1 MIGILMAAPRILAF
15 PDCGPRIGGGHV
27 MRCLTLTRALTER
40 GCTVAFAANPPAQGV
55 LDAFGPRHLTVYPLS
70 DDLPEAAQHAADW
83 AGAFKAD
90 WVLLDH
96 YRLSPEQEVELKGDR
111 RLAVLDDLADRPRPA
126 DLVINP
132 GYGLM
137 ARDYRDLVADD
148 ARVLAGPQYALVR
161 PEFVAHRDQALKRRR
176 EGGHLKRVLIS
187 LGLTDVEGITA
198 RVVRVLQPRLEGMI
212 LEVALG
218 DTAMSLPAL
227 REQAKTDC
235 ALRLHVDTHAMAEL
249 MSQADIAVG
258 AGGGSVWERAT
269 LGLPTVT
276 VALADNQRR
285 MAEAMAQVGLTLAV
299 DANAPDFE
307 ARLVEAVRR
316 LIEDAALRRWLFE
329 AACHA
334 CDGLGADRVA
344 EALLG

>member
-1 MIGILMAAPRILAF
+1 MAASRILAF

-27 MRCLTLTRALTER
+27 MRCLTLARALAER
-40 GCTVAFAANPPAQGV
+40 GATVAFAANPPAQAV

-70 DDLPEAAQHAADW
+70 DDLLEAAPHARDW
-83 AGAFKAD
+83 AEAFKAD
-90 WVLLDH
+90 WILLDH
-96 YRLSPEQEVELKGDR
+96 YRLSPEQEAELKGPR

-132 GYGLM
+132 GYGLA
-137 ARDYRDLVADD
+137 ARDYLGLIADD
-148 ARVLAGPQYALVR
+148 APVLAGPQYALVR

-198 RVVRVLQPRLEGMI
+198 RVVRLLQPRLEGMI